1 MIIKKV
7 TFTESVTES
16 VTENY
21 CLKNM
26 QVDFNHFEVKNE
38 QKPTKKGSLST
49 AHFQL
54 LTIYFYETKRNSNII
69 ILF

>member
-1 MIIKKV
+1 MIIRKI

-21 CLKNM
+21 CLKNL
-26 QVDFNHFEVKNE
+26 QVNSYHFEVKNK
-38 QKPTKKGSLST
+38 QNPTKKGSLST